1 MSTGLSNQPIVAQSG
16 FEDILREREFF
27 GGDDEDQSLGNRMN
41 KWFDELM
48 VQSGT
53 SVSPTLL
60 LTICMFFSVVAGG
73 AVLLFQENPLT
84 AAMFAIAG
92 AVGPVLV
99 IVFIRARRKRQLM
112 QQMPAMIDELARAA
126 KTGRS
131 IEQCWQLVASD
142 TPEPLGPELKTCA
155 RRMTMGEDLPDALRE
170 LPYRTGMVTLNILVT
185 ALAVHQQTGGDLVN
199 VLERLSE
206 TIRDRLLF
214 LGRLR
219 AATTGSRATAILML
233 SLPPAIVLFFTARDP
248 NYFGRLMNSSWGQG
262 VTIAAVVMELIGTAI
277 ILRILK
283 NSQRS

>member
-1 MSTGLSNQPIVAQSG
+1 MSTGLSNQPITAQPG
-16 FEDILREREFF
+16 FEDILREREYF
-27 GGDDEDQSLGNRMN
+27 GGDDTDQSLGNRMN
-41 KWFDELM
+41 RWFDELM

-53 SVSPTLL
+53 SVSPMLL
-60 LTICMFFSVVAGG
+60 LTICMFFGVVLAGV
-73 AVLLFQENPLT
+73 VLLFQENPLT
-84 AAMFAIAG
+84 AAMSAIAG

-112 QQMPAMIDELARAA
+112 QQLPAMIDELARAA

-131 IEQCWQLVASD
+131 IEQCWQLVADD
-142 TPEPLGPELKTCA
+142 TPAPLGPELQTCA
-155 RRMTMGEDLPDALRE
+155 RRMMMGEDLPESLKE

-185 ALAVHQQTGGDLVN
+185 ALSVHQQTGGDLVS

-233 SLPPAIVLFFTARDP
+233 ALPPAIVLFFTIRDA
-248 NYFGRLMNSSWGQG
+248 NYFSRLMSSSWGQG
-262 VTIAAVVMELIGTAI
+262 VTILAVIMQLIGTAI